1 MATQISEATAHSL
14 PPPALRILEF
24 LKKQK
29 QDIFF
34 TNHELIDVLDLSP
47 HHSHMLNKY
56 VEMRGVQDYTM
67 MLPNRRRIWGHPA
80 AIVAVRKMRKG
91 KG

>member
-1 MATQISEATAHSL
+1 
-14 PPPALRILEF
+14 
-24 LKKQK
+24 
-29 QDIFF
+29 
-34 TNHELIDVLDLSP
+34 
-47 HHSHMLNKY
+47 MLNKY